1 MDKDKAPN
9 CLLIRYFL
17 DVFLDK
23 SASKLD
29 FQKIYA
35 VSTATLFFSLF
46 ETKGS
51 KDFVSKLVADKI
63 QEFVEHFSYL
73 FSSEIKTP
81 IKINL
86 INTGDC
92 KEIVQGIVKYYVHEL
107 NTSKT
112 KRVIPIQVIMYA
124 ESKMDNAF
132 EIMSQIDDAE
142 TLIKALTSSGYDAIT
157 VTKKSKQYQNTIS
170 RYLEKNGVENVQIH
184 SKKIINMFN
193 ALNGDWL
200 LRMLS
205 YKSHFPVEKLSILS
219 AMKLSVKRYSLED
232 IIWVPISL
240 EEILRVSGSV
250 GLSQSGSI
258 FSARNLGF
266 DGKTSDDLLLVGSG
280 LGTRSSKIKK
290 RTMCC
295 SGG

>member
-1 MDKDKAPN
+1 MDFF
-9 CLLIRYFL
+9 I
-17 DVFLDK
+17 
-23 SASKLD
+23 
-29 FQKIYA
+29 
-35 VSTATLFFSLF
+35 LF
-46 ETKGS
+46 
-51 KDFVSKLVADKI
+51 
-63 QEFVEHFSYL
+63 
-73 FSSEIKTP
+73 
-81 IKINL
+81 
-86 INTGDC
+86 
-92 KEIVQGIVKYYVHEL
+92 KYHSFNPSITVG
-107 NTSKT
+107 
-112 KRVIPIQVIMYA
+112 
-124 ESKMDNAF
+124 
-132 EIMSQIDDAE
+132 
-142 TLIKALTSSGYDAIT
+142 LTSSGYDAIT

-266 DGKTSDDLLLVGSG
+266 DGKTSDDLLLVGILNG
-280 LGTRSSKIKK
+280 
-290 RTMCC
+290 
-295 SGG
+295 